1 MNEWKKVPDHTHLRL
16 WNSSFI
22 IRRQWHSGQI
32 TDTYYSRYRESC
44 THPLGVHSTGLALSK
59 VFGLL
64 KSKFLALLFPI
75 ESIANPLNLSC
86 PMCLLKW
93 DFINLSLE
101 NERSAVATVSGTLKT
116 PWNGWCVR
124 GPTYNSKA
132 AKKSPSYMGPWQL
145 LGPSAAAPVAPSIF
159 MPVLLRSKSRNK
171 HTSTLSRLHILTSE
185 LNVRTV
191 SVSIVT

>member
-1 MNEWKKVPDHTHLRL
+1 MNEWMKVPDHTHLRL

-44 THPLGVHSTGLALSK
+44 THPLGVHSTGLALSQ

-101 NERSAVATVSGTLKT
+101 DERSAVATVTGTLT
-116 PWNGWCVR
+116 PAWNGRCAR
-124 GPTYNSKA
+124 GPTYNSKV
-132 AKKSPSYMGPWQL
+132 AKNHLPTWAPESFGV
-145 LGPSAAAPVAPSIF
+145 PSAASPVAPSMF
-159 MPVLLRSKSRNK
+159 MPV
-171 HTSTLSRLHILTSE
+171 
-185 LNVRTV
+185 VA
-191 SVSIVT
+191 